1 MNPQATIRPVT
12 HDLGA
17 FKVRRVLPSPG
28 RIMVG
33 PFIFVDQFGPA
44 VIPAGQSMDVRP
56 HPHIGLATVTYL
68 FDGALLHHDSTGARQ
83 RIEPGAVNWMTAGR
97 GVVHSERRP
106 PDLAGRSYGLHGLQ
120 LWVALP
126 EAHEEAE
133 PSFQH
138 VAAADVPAA
147 GADGAQWRVLVGRA
161 HGLLSPVATLSDTL
175 FVDYQLA
182 PGSVVQLPGGDTGI
196 QRALYVLHG
205 TPWLRGADRRARG
218 VPPQQLALL
227 ADGEALQLQAGD
239 DPVRVVL
246 VGGVPLGRRLIWW
259 NFVASRPGVIER
271 AALAWEHDALGRL
284 DGETERIPL
293 PEARWRGE

>member
-1 MNPQATIRPVT
+1 MPLDLLSPHIK
-12 HDLGA
+12 DLGGG
-17 FKVRRVLPSPG
+17 FTVRRLLPAA
-28 RIMVG
+28 RRQAVG
-33 PFIFVDQFGPA
+33 PFLFFDHFGPLQ
-44 VIPAGQSMDVRP
+44 VQPADQHDVRP

-182 PGSVVQLPGGDTGI
+182 PGSAVQLPGGDTGI